1 MGIASLFDAKIGAI
15 TFLSLGG
22 NKLTEDEIEKIKE
35 KNQNTL
41 ITNYWWFMSLWNMI
55 ILFEVKNGWIELK
68 CFGSVGEVL

>member
-1 MGIASLFDAKIGAI
+1 VGIASLFDAKIGAI

-41 ITNYWWFMSLWNMI
+41 ITNY
-55 ILFEVKNGWIELK
+55 
-68 CFGSVGEVL
+68 

>member
-1 MGIASLFDAKIGAI
+1 MTAFHIDKNKVTKVGIASLFDAKIGAI

-41 ITNYWWFMSLWNMI
+41 ITNY
-55 ILFEVKNGWIELK
+55 
-68 CFGSVGEVL
+68 